1 MTWNQGYTQKKQ
13 KEMNRAIR
21 ESNKQIKKKLKKQSN
36 SPYRNLYSVD
46 TTSTWSMQQE
56 KRRKEKMLWVIGWI
70 IIGLVAVIGISSIVW
85 VSINL

>member
-13 KEMNRAIR
+13 KEMNKAIR

-36 SPYRNLYSVD
+36 SSYRSSYGGD

-70 IIGLVAVIGISSIVW
+70 IIGLVSVIGISSIVW
-85 VSINL
+85 VSMNI